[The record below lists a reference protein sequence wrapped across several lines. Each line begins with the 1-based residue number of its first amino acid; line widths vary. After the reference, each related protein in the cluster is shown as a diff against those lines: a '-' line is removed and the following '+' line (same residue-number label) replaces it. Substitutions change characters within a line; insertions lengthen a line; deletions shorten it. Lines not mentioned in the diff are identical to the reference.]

1 MGAEKTEAGR
11 SVRRLCDNPD
21 MMGAHTEREAVEAE
35 DSRVESFVQGT
46 VPPVWSLASNSN
58 GAVLFLCLHS

>member
-1 MGAEKTEAGR
+1 MGAEKAEAGR

-35 DSRVESFVQGT
+35 DSTVESFDQGT
-46 VPPVWSLASNSN
+46 VPPARSLAST
-58 GAVLFLCLHS
+58 VT